1 MTPTE
6 RQAVTPD
13 GIDQHCS
20 RLRARQDRDRR
31 QERLKALSGHMV
43 NMKCAWLLVLVEDG
57 SPRSFRQVK
66 MLADGETIQ
75 L

>member
-1 MTPTE
+1 VTPTE
-6 RQAVTPD
+6 RPAVTD
-13 GIDQHCS
+13 GLQRHCS
-20 RLRARQDRDRR
+20 RLRGKQDVR
-31 QERLKALSGHMV
+31 QERIRALSGHMA
-43 NMKCAWLLVLVEDG
+43 NISRAWLLVLVEDG